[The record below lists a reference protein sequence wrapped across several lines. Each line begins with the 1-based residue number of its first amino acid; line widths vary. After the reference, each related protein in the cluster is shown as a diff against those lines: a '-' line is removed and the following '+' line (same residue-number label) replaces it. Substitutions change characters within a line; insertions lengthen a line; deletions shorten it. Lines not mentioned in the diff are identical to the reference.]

1 MELMMKPQKVTTKV
15 LTKDKASSDRQN
27 NSDGGLVFKIS
38 QKVAY
43 KTER

>member
-1 MELMMKPQKVTTKV
+1 MKPQKVTTKV
-15 LTKDKASSDRQN
+15 WSKDKASSDGQN